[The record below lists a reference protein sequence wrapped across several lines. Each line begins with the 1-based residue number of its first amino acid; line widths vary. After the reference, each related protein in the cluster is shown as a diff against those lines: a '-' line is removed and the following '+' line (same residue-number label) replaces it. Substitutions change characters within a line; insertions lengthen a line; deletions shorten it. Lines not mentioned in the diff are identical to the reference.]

1 MAGDSHR
8 SALAIER
15 LHHAPS
21 QDFSWDDSGSSN
33 TDASPVLTCGA
44 VDTEHG
50 HLYLGQSSGGV
61 VLLSLQDL
69 GTHKPRLLGSH
80 GGRVTDICI
89 YPASPVLVASC
100 SADTTIKLWTNE
112 PKALHSTK
120 PLLQT
125 LYGHTAAVTC
135 VAAVHSFLVSGGA
148 DGAVLLW
155 KPADSGLLAVP
166 QFQLVV
172 RRINSTRI
180 SCKQTSS
187 FKAVYQ
193 VLVRAA
199 CSNSSRCTML
209 AADAYVM
216 LCTQLRCW
224 PTVPAGQT
232 IQL

>member
-1 MAGDSHR
+1 MAASSHR

-15 LHHAPS
+15 LYHAPS
-21 QDFSWDDSGSSN
+21 QDLSWEDSFIYSSDDVP
-33 TDASPVLTCGA
+33 TLTCGA
-44 VDTEHG
+44 VDREHG

-80 GGRVTDICI
+80 GGRVTGMCV
-89 YPASPVLVASC
+89 YPATPVLLASC
-100 SADTTIKLWTNE
+100 SADTTLKLWTHE
-112 PKALHSTK
+112 PKSLHSTK

-155 KPADSGLLAVP
+155 KPADSGLLAIP

-172 RRINSTRI
+172 GGRNSKGPPA
-180 SCKQTSS
+180 SKQP
-187 FKAVYQ
+187 VY
-193 VLVRAA
+193 
-199 CSNSSRCTML
+199 
-209 AADAYVM
+209 
-216 LCTQLRCW
+216 
-224 PTVPAGQT
+224 
-232 IQL
+232 